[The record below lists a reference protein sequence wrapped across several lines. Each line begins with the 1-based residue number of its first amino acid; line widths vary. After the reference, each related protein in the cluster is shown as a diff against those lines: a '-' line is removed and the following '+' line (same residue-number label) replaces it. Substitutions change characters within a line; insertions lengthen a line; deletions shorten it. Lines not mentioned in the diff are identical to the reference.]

1 MPLEIM
7 IDTKRKRSYEVHLR
21 RMDELEEAIDEIPEL
36 SKPISIVNL
45 VKYSAS
51 VLQRKTRILRFTH
64 FAGAV
69 FILSHAKNAKKFKG
83 QRESY
88 VDSTGQLSNHNI
100 YA

>member
-1 MPLEIM
+1 
-7 IDTKRKRSYEVHLR
+7 
-21 RMDELEEAIDEIPEL
+21 MDELEEAIDEIPEL

-83 QRESY
+83 QREKLCGFHRTIVESQHLC
-88 VDSTGQLSNHNI
+88 VMKAVIKLPN
-100 YA
+100 